1 MLKKRLWIL
10 ILPVILMF
18 GCVGQETDMRP
29 QFSHLKIAQY
39 HEDDRYGYDEDFLEQ
54 LERARTG
61 DEPASVCVSGETID
75 ETLREKDVV
84 SDLWRT
90 VTGYY
95 VSTDTQTPSGDAGQ
109 ILTFSFTWKDGTEY
123 AFRFLPVEDQYYYL
137 YPGEI
142 CHRVSE
148 PDNTVAATLEL
159 IAAYLEQPEGQR
171 EWITLEEKIESQ
183 KPPVVREFDWDAD
196 GDGTAEHF
204 VTHLHE
210 GRRLNDD
217 LNIVMTDGENE
228 LADVWLESQGY
239 IRNLQEGE
247 DKQGPYLLFDHTY
260 AYYMEEY
267 IMEEEVR
274 MVLRYIDKE
283 LVLEVAPAELQG

>member
-1 MLKKRLWIL
+1 ML
-10 ILPVILMF
+10 
-18 GCVGQETDMRP
+18 
-29 QFSHLKIAQY
+29 
-39 HEDDRYGYDEDFLEQ
+39 
-54 LERARTG
+54 
-61 DEPASVCVSGETID
+61 
-75 ETLREKDVV
+75 
-84 SDLWRT
+84 
-90 VTGYY
+90 
-95 VSTDTQTPSGDAGQ
+95 
-109 ILTFSFTWKDGTEY
+109 
-123 AFRFLPVEDQYYYL
+123 FR
-137 YPGEI
+137 
-142 CHRVSE
+142 S
-148 PDNTVAATLEL
+148 
-159 IAAYLEQPEGQR
+159 
-171 EWITLEEKIESQ
+171 
-183 KPPVVREFDWDAD
+183 
-196 GDGTAEHF
+196 HF